1 MSSFAETMR
10 RLRFERHMTQEEF
23 ADLLGT
29 TKQNISRYE
38 SGAVSPKISTA
49 KAIADKLGISLSE
62 LSGDTSSDGTKQKLH
77 DIGQQLTAPSRSDAY
92 KSLKSELSSIKFAL
106 LGEIEDMTDEEI
118 QDMWD
123 YHRFKRAQKAKQEE
137 KP

>member
-1 MSSFAETMR
+1 MSKVGDR
-10 RLRFERHMTQEEF
+10 IHVLRIKRGLSQ
-23 ADLLGT
+23 AQL
-29 TKQNISRYE
+29 
-38 SGAVSPKISTA
+38 
-49 KAIADKLGISLSE
+49 ADKVNLKRSAIGNYELGLREPDLDTIEALADFFDVSISDLMGRE
-62 LSGDTSSDGTKQKLH
+62 ETAADKLH
-77 DIGQQLTAPSRSDAY
+77 DIGQQLTALSRSDAY
-92 KSLKSELSSIKFAL
+92 KSLKSELSSIKFAF

>member
-23 ADLLGT
+23 AELLGT

-49 KAIADKLGISLSE
+49 AIIAEKLGISLSE
-62 LSGDTSSDGTKQKLH
+62 LSGEYSSEKENLQFINEHIKAPVRSKEWKLISAGFEKMEQQRYDEFMAIFNMLKATKPEFFKEGNDDDANDTR
-77 DIGQQLTAPSRSDAY
+77 P
-92 KSLKSELSSIKFAL
+92 
-106 LGEIEDMTDEEI
+106 
-118 QDMWD
+118 
-123 YHRFKRAQKAKQEE
+123 
-137 KP
+137 